1 MSLVMSAEV
10 QLDKYIL
17 TDISYIE
24 GSVKDIDNVKLANF
38 CFNEGVRYDED
49 STGSRYEDFKIPSC
63 DEWDKI
69 LENIQY
75 QYFKVYK
82 TTLHLSEHWAH
93 IHKKYESTNIHHH
106 VNIDCMS
113 KDPDISGVYYV
124 QVPENS
130 GKLVFEYNINQYQ
143 TKRFWVEPIVGNF
156 FLFPSTL
163 NHFVTKNMGDDLRI
177 SISFNLKSEQ
187 HDIN

>member
-1 MSLVMSAEV
+1 MIGV
-10 QLDKYIL
+10 QQLNKYIL

-38 CFNEGVRYDED
+38 CFTEGVRYDED

-82 TTLHLSEHWAH
+82 TALHLSEHWAH
-93 IHKKYESTNIHHH
+93 IHKKYESTNLIRREATEK
-106 VNIDCMS
+106 MGGFFLGLR
-113 KDPDISGVYYV
+113 KDP
-124 QVPENS
+124 P
-130 GKLVFEYNINQYQ
+130 L
-143 TKRFWVEPIVGNF
+143 
-156 FLFPSTL
+156 
-163 NHFVTKNMGDDLRI
+163 KNRV
-177 SISFNLKSEQ
+177 
-187 HDIN
+187 

>member
-1 MSLVMSAEV
+1 
-10 QLDKYIL
+10 
-17 TDISYIE
+17 
-24 GSVKDIDNVKLANF
+24 
-38 CFNEGVRYDED
+38 
-49 STGSRYEDFKIPSC
+49 
-63 DEWDKI
+63 
-69 LENIQY
+69 
-75 QYFKVYK
+75 
-82 TTLHLSEHWAH
+82 
-93 IHKKYESTNIHHH
+93 
-106 VNIDCMS
+106 MS